1 MLEMEFFAVF
11 RKFLVHTLFGVHR
24 KKTMLDGEKHSE
36 GAQGL
41 DAAGTPE
48 ND

>member
-11 RKFLVHTLFGVHR
+11 RKFRSHPLR
-24 KKTMLDGEKHSE
+24 SSQEDDGEKHSE

>member
-11 RKFLVHTLFGVHR
+11 RKFRSHPLR
-24 KKTMLDGEKHSE
+24 SSQEKDDGEKHSE